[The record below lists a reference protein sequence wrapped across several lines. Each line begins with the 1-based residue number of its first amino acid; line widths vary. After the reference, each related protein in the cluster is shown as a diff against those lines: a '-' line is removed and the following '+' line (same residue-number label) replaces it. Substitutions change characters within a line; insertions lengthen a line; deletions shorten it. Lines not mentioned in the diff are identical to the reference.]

1 MSNINIPASD
11 FRVNFTQHILAVKSG
26 STVIVEKH
34 GKPIAMMIAAD
45 AVSTPDMSVTATKV
59 RVNFTRILKDLSAG
73 STFHITKHKTVLAS
87 LVSPDFAV
95 SEPTIEEPEVAE
107 VAEIVELDA
116 PQPAPAVE
124 KPVRTKRLTSL
135 VDLGDDDDMF
145 DDVGVDIDDEEE
157 EDDTPLLALQID
169 ISEKTLD
176 EAADTDDGHDWLD
189 EEHDDV
195 YDAFFAELAKCRN
208 TRMQRR
214 ATTV

>member
-87 LVSPDFAV
+87 LVAPDFAV
-95 SEPTIEEPEVAE
+95 SEPTIEEPEVVE
-107 VAEIVELDA
+107 VAEIVEVDA
-116 PQPAPAVE
+116 PQSAPAE
-124 KPVRTKRLTSL
+124 KPVRTKRLTSI

-145 DDVGVDIDDEEE
+145 DDTGIDVEDEE
-157 EDDTPLLALQID
+157 EDDDTPLTALLID

-176 EAADTDDGHDWLD
+176 EAADSDDDHDWLD
-189 EEHDDV
+189 EAHDDV

>member
-11 FRVNFTQHILAVKSG
+11 FRVSFKSHIATVNGG
-26 STVIVEKH
+26 STVTIEKH
-34 GKPIAMMIAAD
+34 GKAIAMLVPAS
-45 AVSTPDMSVTATKV
+45 AVSNPDIKVSATKV
-59 RVNFTRILKDLSAG
+59 RVDFSRLLADLSAG
-73 STFHITKHKTVLAS
+73 STIHITKHKSILAA
-87 LVSPDFAV
+87 LVAPDFGA
-95 SEPTIEEPEVAE
+95 SEPVIEEPEVVE

-116 PQPAPAVE
+116 PQPAPVAE

-135 VDLGDDDDMF
+135 IDVGDDDDMF
-145 DDVGVDIDDEEE
+145 DDVGVDIEDEEE

>member
-1 MSNINIPASD
+1 
-11 FRVNFTQHILAVKSG
+11 
-26 STVIVEKH
+26 
-34 GKPIAMMIAAD
+34 
-45 AVSTPDMSVTATKV
+45 MSVTATKV

-95 SEPTIEEPEVAE
+95 SEPTIEEPEVVE

-116 PQPAPAVE
+116 PQPAPVAE

-135 VDLGDDDDMF
+135 IDVGDDDDMF
-145 DDVGVDIDDEEE
+145 DDVGVDIEDEEE